1 MEPSGLTMFLLAF
14 AAVVALIVGCSA
26 YLYYGRLLF
35 RTRVKGCPVPLRRMV
50 AMTFRGASAFNLV
63 NAYIEAH
70 LAGLEVTL
78 DDLEALDRARG
89 RARKV
94 VRGMIAAKKA
104 GTEIS
109 FGRACALDLEGKDIP
124 EEVTN
129 AT

>member
-14 AAVVALIVGCSA
+14 AAVVVLIVGCSA

-35 RTRVKGCPVPLRRMV
+35 RTRVRGCPVPLGRMV

-63 NAYIEAH
+63 NAYVEAH

-78 DDLEALDRARG
+78 DDLEALDRG
-89 RARKV
+89 RARTV
-94 VRGMIAAKKA
+94 VQGMIAAKKA

-109 FGRACALDLEGKDIP
+109 FDRASALDLQGKEIP
-124 EEVTN
+124 EEANNPT
-129 AT
+129 

>member
-1 MEPSGLTMFLLAF
+1 MGPSGLTMFLLAF
-14 AAVVALIVGCSA
+14 AAVVTLIVGCSA

-35 RTRVKGCPVPLRRMV
+35 RTRVRGCPVSLGRMV

-78 DDLEALDRARG
+78 DDLEALERG

-104 GTEIS
+104 GTEIG
-109 FGRACALDLEGKDIP
+109 FDRASALDSEGKDIL
-124 EEVTN
+124 EEANN